1 MKLSDRA
8 LLVQLNI
15 SMWGD
20 SKEDKELSKKLVA
33 DTGGKAGAYRARK
46 SLMSDCDVL
55 ADIKKKATFIRQKF
69 YQNTLPW
76 GMKGTHIL
84 PSKNYLAF
92 MTDFRKEKGEFEALV
107 NKFVPDYDYYRSQ
120 AKATLG
126 TGFKESDYPTNIH
139 EKFSIGIAIRPVPT
153 EDFRVDI
160 ADEELERIREEVKA
174 EVRQAEAGAMREA
187 WDRLHKVVSHLADK
201 LNDPKAIFRDTTV
214 ENVQELCGIL
224 SRLNITDDPNL
235 EGMRS
240 VVEQKLVGYHPDS
253 LRNDPDLRRS
263 VGNDAKSIADAMGA
277 FMGGMN

>member
-1 MKLSDRA
+1 MKLNDRA
-8 LLVQLNI
+8 LLVQLSI

-20 SKEDKELSKKLVA
+20 SKEDKELSKKLAA
-33 DTGGKAGAYRARK
+33 DTGGKQGAYRARK

-76 GMKGTHIL
+76 GMKGIHIL
-84 PSKNYLAF
+84 PSKNYLTF
-92 MTDFRKEKGEFEALV
+92 MTDFRKEKGEFELLV
-107 NKFVPDYDYYRSQ
+107 NRFVPDYDYYRSM
-120 AKATLG
+120 AKTTLG

-139 EKFSIGIAIRPVPT
+139 EKFSIGVVIRPVPT
-153 EDFRVDI
+153 DDFRVDI
-160 ADEELERIREEVKA
+160 ATDELERIREEVKA

-187 WDRLHKVVSHLADK
+187 WDRLHKVVKHLADK
-201 LNDPKAIFRDTTV
+201 LSDPKAIFRDTTV

-235 EGMRS
+235 EDMRRA
-240 VVEQKLVGYHPDS
+240 VEQNLVGYHPDA

-263 VGNDAKSIADAMGA
+263 VGSEANDIAAKMAA
-277 FMGGMN
+277 FMGGLN